1 MRYEFKMPELGRR
14 RRQDYG
20 KKQREPARDL
30 RANAVTRSESCCV
43 HDMYLVQVRSS
54 GACPATRRSPPRLTT
69 TTALEVMAL
78 PF

>member
-1 MRYEFKMPELGRR
+1 MRYEFKIPALGRR

-20 KKQREPARDL
+20 KKHEGPPLDFYV
-30 RANAVTRSESCCV
+30 NAVARSGSCV

-54 GACPATRRSPPRLTT
+54 GACPATRRSPPRVITITT
-69 TTALEVMAL
+69 LEVMAP